1 MPSPIVIEK
10 LEKLQTELETVSFA
24 IKHIEDASKVA
35 KTAADILK
43 EIPELLSELKSVEEK
58 HRKDLQKDLKEKI
71 DAIEKQLQ
79 LLLIELKDKTN
90 QLSQIIEETKKL
102 EKAINEYFLELRKI
116 NFPER
121 LDKIDN
127 QISSINIGV
136 GNLQTTIQRL
146 HEKIEKGFEEIIQ
159 ILRSGF
165 SSINDSLK
173 HSQEKVISDLASHT
187 NSKTDEIIKNLTE
200 QNQRLKKEVKTNRI
214 IQIVGLTII
223 LIILIYIAVTKHK

>member
-1 MPSPIVIEK
+1 MPTQTVIEK
-10 LEKLQTELETVSFA
+10 LEELQTELETVSVA

-43 EIPELLSELKSVEEK
+43 KIPELLTELKSVEEK

-79 LLLIELKDKTN
+79 SLLTELKDKAK
-90 QLSQIIEETKKL
+90 QVSQVIDETKKL
-102 EKAINEYFLELRKI
+102 EKAINDYIVELRKI

-136 GNLQTTIQRL
+136 GNLQTSIQRSQ
-146 HEKIEKGFEEIIQ
+146 EKIEKGFDETNQ
-159 ILRSGF
+159 NLRNGF
-165 SSINDSLK
+165 SSVNDNIK
-173 HSQEKVISDLASHT
+173 HSQEKVMA
-187 NSKTDEIIKNLTE
+187 EIIKHLIEDNDL
-200 QNQRLKKEVKTNRI
+200 LKKEVKTNRI
-214 IQIVGLTII
+214 VQIVGLTII
-223 LIILIYIAVTKHK
+223 LIIVLYVAFKG

>member
-1 MPSPIVIEK
+1 MPTQIVIEK
-10 LEKLQTELETVSFA
+10 LKDLQDELETVA
-24 IKHIEDASKVA
+24 AAVKHIDDASKVA

-43 EIPELLSELKSVEEK
+43 KIPELLTELKSVEEK

-79 LLLIELKDKTN
+79 LLLTELIDKSKH
-90 QLSQIIEETKKL
+90 LSQVIEETKKL
-102 EKAINEYFLELRKI
+102 EKAINDYIVELRKI

-146 HEKIEKGFEEIIQ
+146 QEKIEKGLEEINQ
-159 ILRSGF
+159 NLRSGF
-165 SSINDSLK
+165 SSTNEHIK
-173 HSQEKVISDLASHT
+173 HSQEKVTSDLASHT
-187 NSKTDEIIKNLTE
+187 NDKTSEIIINLTE
-200 QNQRLKKEVKTNRI
+200 QNQLLKKEVQTNRI
-214 IQIVGLTII
+214 ILIVGLTIVLGI
-223 LIILIYIAVTKHK
+223 LVYLLTKI

>member
-1 MPSPIVIEK
+1 MPSQQVIEK
-10 LEKLQTELETVSFA
+10 LEKLQTELETVSIA
-24 IKHIEDASKVA
+24 VKHIDEAAKVA

-43 EIPELLSELKSVEEK
+43 KIPELLAELKSVEEK

-79 LLLIELKDKTN
+79 SLLTELKDKAK
-90 QLSQIIEETKKL
+90 QLSQVIEETKKL
-102 EKAINEYFLELRKI
+102 EKSITDYFAELRKI

-136 GNLQTTIQRL
+136 GNLQTSIQRSQ
-146 HEKIEKGFEEIIQ
+146 EKIEKGFEDTSQ
-159 ILRSGF
+159 NLRSGF
-165 SSINDSLK
+165 SSMNDSIK
-173 HSQEKVISDLASHT
+173 HSQEKVTSDLTSHT
-187 NSKTDEIIKNLTE
+187 NTKTTEIIKHLTE
-200 QNQRLKKEVKTNRI
+200 QNQFLKKEVKTNRI

-223 LIILIYIAVTKHK
+223 LVILIYIATK

>member
-1 MPSPIVIEK
+1 MPSQQVIEK
-10 LEKLQTELETVSFA
+10 LEKLQTELETVSIA
-24 IKHIEDASKVA
+24 VKHIDEAAKVA

-43 EIPELLSELKSVEEK
+43 KIPELLAELKSVEEK

-79 LLLIELKDKTN
+79 SLLTELKDKAK
-90 QLSQIIEETKKL
+90 QLSQVIEETKKL
-102 EKAINEYFLELRKI
+102 EKSITDYFAELRKI

-136 GNLQTTIQRL
+136 GNLQTSIQRSQ
-146 HEKIEKGFEEIIQ
+146 EKIEKGFEDTSQ
-159 ILRSGF
+159 NLRSGF
-165 SSINDSLK
+165 SSMNDSIK
-173 HSQEKVISDLASHT
+173 HSQEKVTSDLASHT
-187 NSKTDEIIKNLTE
+187 NAKTAEIIKHLTE
-200 QNQRLKKEVKTNRI
+200 QNQFLKKEVKTNRI

-223 LIILIYIAVTKHK
+223 LVILIYIATK

>member
-1 MPSPIVIEK
+1 MPSQQVIEK
-10 LEKLQTELETVSFA
+10 LEKLQTELETVSVA

-43 EIPELLSELKSVEEK
+43 KIPELLIELKSVEEK

-79 LLLIELKDKTN
+79 SLLTELKDKEK
-90 QLSQIIEETKKL
+90 QLSQVIEETKKL
-102 EKAINEYFLELRKI
+102 GKAVNDYIVELRNI

-136 GNLQTTIQRL
+136 GNLQTSIQRSQ
-146 HEKIEKGFEEIIQ
+146 EKIEKGFDETNQ
-159 ILRSGF
+159 NLRAGF
-165 SSINDSLK
+165 SSTNDNIK

-187 NSKTDEIIKNLTE
+187 NAKATEIIKHLTE
-200 QNQRLKKEVKTNRI
+200 QNQLMKKEVKTNRI

-223 LIILIYIAVTKHK
+223 LIILIYVAVKI